1 MEIAYL
7 NGDWLAPD
15 AAKIS
20 IFDRGFMFGDA
31 VYEVLP
37 VYQGRIFTE
46 VPHLE
51 RLARSLAEVRI
62 APPLTMAEWSAL
74 LGEAVDRSQE
84 AAALIY
90 IQVSRGVSM
99 PRSHVYGDGA
109 PTVLVTVTPFQGPT
123 IETAP
128 QLRVKTAEDFRW
140 LRADIKVTSL
150 IANGMIKN
158 QAIAEGYD
166 DAIMIRDGKVTEGT
180 SSNVF
185 IVKDEVIKTP
195 PKSERLLHGITRDE
209 MIETARDSGYRV
221 TESAFGLEEML
232 AADEVWLSA
241 TGLELAPVVGINGE
255 PIGRGEQGPVWRE
268 VFEAYQTRKR
278 VIE

>member
-1 MEIAYL
+1 
-7 NGDWLAPD
+7 
-15 AAKIS
+15 
-20 IFDRGFMFGDA
+20 
-31 VYEVLP
+31 
-37 VYQGRIFTE
+37 
-46 VPHLE
+46 
-51 RLARSLAEVRI
+51 
-62 APPLTMAEWSAL
+62 
-74 LGEAVDRSQE
+74 
-84 AAALIY
+84 
-90 IQVSRGVSM
+90 M

-128 QLRVKTAEDFRW
+128 QFRVKTAEDFRW

-185 IVKDEVIKTP
+185 MVKDAVIKTP

-209 MIETARDSGYRV
+209 MIKTARDLAYSV
-221 TESAFGLEEML
+221 AEAAFGLEEML

-255 PIGRGEQGPVWRE
+255 LIGRGEQGPVWRE
-268 VFEAYQTRKR
+268 VF
-278 VIE
+278 

>member
-74 LGEAVDRSQE
+74 LGEAVDRSQ
-84 AAALIY
+84 
-90 IQVSRGVSM
+90 
-99 PRSHVYGDGA
+99 
-109 PTVLVTVTPFQGPT
+109 
-123 IETAP
+123 
-128 QLRVKTAEDFRW
+128 
-140 LRADIKVTSL
+140 
-150 IANGMIKN
+150 
-158 QAIAEGYD
+158 
-166 DAIMIRDGKVTEGT
+166 
-180 SSNVF
+180 
-185 IVKDEVIKTP
+185 
-195 PKSERLLHGITRDE
+195 
-209 MIETARDSGYRV
+209 
-221 TESAFGLEEML
+221 
-232 AADEVWLSA
+232 
-241 TGLELAPVVGINGE
+241 
-255 PIGRGEQGPVWRE
+255 
-268 VFEAYQTRKR
+268 
-278 VIE
+278 